1 MSVIPELQ
9 VYINTIIPAVITGIT
24 AAISQSFSPEKAQ
37 QENRDTWKKI
47 ESLKTDLASRC
58 RGLFLASNYAE
69 EQTVFQNYN
78 KHLTDLISSDISV
91 TTQHKK
97 MAERNCHAAN
107 IVPISSINHETQT
120 QEEETPEEQSTTEGA
135 DITKFSRRV
144 VER

>member
-1 MSVIPELQ
+1 
-9 VYINTIIPAVITGIT
+9 
-24 AAISQSFSPEKAQ
+24 
-37 QENRDTWKKI
+37 
-47 ESLKTDLASRC
+47 
-58 RGLFLASNYAE
+58 
-69 EQTVFQNYN
+69 
-78 KHLTDLISSDISV
+78 
-91 TTQHKK
+91 